1 MNVKNRL
8 SNLTMKNIH
17 NNKLELKNKVELLNN
32 LSPTN
37 TMLRGYSIINKDDK
51 VITSTQDLSK
61 DDEITLAMKD
71 GNVDAIVK
79 RLGVNMSKDQQSF
92 EEMMQELE
100 NIVQKLDNETVSL
113 EESLELYQRGM
124 KLSATC
130 DATLKDA
137 EKKVNQL
144 IKDEERM
151 KKMAK
156 KSMNE
161 LINQINS
168 ALDGVIETSPLNTNL
183 EESMQYSLNAG
194 GKRIRPL
201 LVFLTLDVLNQDYKK
216 VKTALALEMIHTYS
230 LIHDDL
236 PAMDNDDYRRGK
248 LTNHKVYGEW
258 KAILAGDALL
268 TKAFEIIAD
277 DELLE
282 SDVKVKILSRLAHN
296 SGHLGMV
303 GGQTLDMQSEDK
315 PVDLDTLEQIHKA
328 KTGALLQFAVLSAA
342 DIAKVDKSTSQALE
356 DFSNHMGLM
365 FQIKDDL
372 LDVYGDESKLGK
384 KLVVTSKI
392 TKVRMFLY

>member
-17 NNKLELKNKVELLNN
+17 NNKLEFKNKVELLNN

-384 KLVVTSKI
+384 SW
-392 TKVRMFLY
+392 